1 MSNQGSTKSK
11 ENQVRV
17 SALDNNP
24 AFNFLKRNLASM
36 IALVSLFVV
45 LSITTETFL
54 VGNNLLSVLRQVC
67 VNTFIAFGITC
78 VLISGGIDLS
88 VGSVVAAAGVISV
101 RLANMGMP
109 VIVCFGVALAFGALV
124 GCFNGYVISHTTLP
138 PFIVTLSTQIIIRG
152 VSYILTGGQ
161 PAQCENDAFNNMG
174 TGSIMGIPIPV
185 LYVILTFIILY
196 FILNKTA
203 FGRHVYSVG
212 GNKEAA
218 RFAGVN
224 VKKVQTQVFIISGIM
239 AALAGIILAARLYSG
254 QPSVGEGF
262 ERDAIAASV
271 LGGTSFNGGI
281 GTLSGTVI
289 GALIM
294 GILNNGM
301 NLLKIS
307 SYWQFVVKG
316 SVILGAVYIDYIK
329 KSKTFRK

>member
-109 VIVCFGVALAFGALV
+109 AAIYRNSF
-124 GCFNGYVISHTTLP
+124 HTDYYPWCQLH
-138 PFIVTLSTQIIIRG
+138 INRRS
-152 VSYILTGGQ
+152 
-161 PAQCENDAFNNMG
+161 AC
-174 TGSIMGIPIPV
+174 
-185 LYVILTFIILY
+185 
-196 FILNKTA
+196 
-203 FGRHVYSVG
+203 
-212 GNKEAA
+212 
-218 RFAGVN
+218 
-224 VKKVQTQVFIISGIM
+224 
-239 AALAGIILAARLYSG
+239 
-254 QPSVGEGF
+254 
-262 ERDAIAASV
+262 
-271 LGGTSFNGGI
+271 
-281 GTLSGTVI
+281 TV
-289 GALIM
+289 
-294 GILNNGM
+294 
-301 NLLKIS
+301 
-307 SYWQFVVKG
+307 
-316 SVILGAVYIDYIK
+316 
-329 KSKTFRK
+329 